1 MNPEFSGQQ
10 LLRSAGGWVRGIST
24 LQLGTRVLVLWLSLF
39 VCISV
44 SVAQADP
51 AYAEPSAAKT
61 QRLDTLRLLA
71 DTQRAAAGGGSATS
85 IRDEEAAGE
94 ADAGSA
100 NAPDESG
107 ASGTS
112 AIVSG
117 GNGRADGGGARLDAA
132 LFPLAQADAAA
143 QQTERPVGGPPGG
156 ERGPGGPPAT
166 AATAAPSGS
175 ITGDRVTLQF
185 PLNPVSDLLT
195 IYERLI
201 EKTIV
206 KDTTV
211 FEGAQVSLVTPGDV
225 SKQEAIRLIE
235 MTLITNGYVIV
246 AEPGEEAV
254 KVLLGRQSNQS
265 QQSSFSEGMQIYTS
279 PDDLPAGESLVGYF
293 MGLDY
298 ISPEEAAT
306 LFGSHVVLNEFG
318 RITPVATPQGLLIT
332 ESSSIVRQLIRLQA
346 IIDAPT
352 ESAMLLTSFVKLEYA
367 EANVVAQIIQAAL
380 DARAEEALR
389 LSEQGKTITGEKPKE
404 NKDNNNNNN
413 NNSNQQRGNGQPESK
428 AQDPNTGIGTAD
440 QPAAQLIPDDRLN
453 RIMVVATPTDSAYI
467 LELVK
472 EFDQA
477 SDAPDPVERPLL
489 HIKANDVLPVIIDVL
504 QDTGTGQTILPGGR
518 TIDTRPTPVVSSQ
531 IASLTGAN
539 DASTQANTRTNAT
552 TDQDVGRPDQLAF
565 STDEIAPISVLI
577 GKTRVIAD
585 RQSNKIV
592 VIGSKESQD
601 IVLDIIDRLDR
612 RPMQVYLATVIGQLT
627 LGDDV
632 QFGVDYLQKFTAFE
646 GNNPAEG
653 GIASGL
659 INGRSDIITNNNVG
673 DLRDNLITTAFGPVS
688 GLNIYGQIGESLD
701 TFVTALESTNR
712 FKVLSRPVVY
722 TQNGKRAEIT
732 NGQRIPVPQQSLTD
746 NSGQVNAA
754 AVQTTIAYEDVVLKL
769 EVKPTINE
777 NHEVTLEIVQVND
790 TVIGQQ
796 LVANNQVPI
805 IGTQELNTTVTVP
818 DRSTI
823 VLGGLIT
830 ESDTSTTSGIPVLS
844 RIPLLGAL
852 ARNTVDSIE
861 RTELIIFIQ
870 PIVVGE
876 DGNVHAASYDEDL
889 RTVIGGPAA
898 EAHPNPG
905 VPTQNAEGQQAIE
918 KAIEARIEEKR
929 AKRRPFF
936 GIFSRDNNV
945 QP

>member
-1 MNPEFSGQQ
+1 MLKPGASAVSA
-10 LLRSAGGWVRGIST
+10 LLA
-24 LQLGTRVLVLWLSLF
+24 LSLL
-39 VCISV
+39 V
-44 SVAQADP
+44 SPAVAQDDAS
-51 AYAEPSAAKT
+51 YVEPSDAKS

-71 DTQRAAAGGGSATS
+71 DTQRAAAGGGSAVS
-85 IRDEEAAGE
+85 IGDDEV
-94 ADAGSA
+94 ADAGAGDRVS
-100 NAPDESG
+100 APDS
-107 ASGTS
+107 
-112 AIVSG
+112 
-117 GNGRADGGGARLDAA
+117 GGGAASMSGSTGISEGGGRLDAG

-156 ERGPGGPPAT
+156 GAGRGPGGPTAT
-166 AATAAPSGS
+166 PGTAAPSGTIS
-175 ITGDRVTLQF
+175 GDRVTLQF

-246 AEPGEEAV
+246 AEPGEDAV
-254 KVLLGRQSNQS
+254 KVLLGRPSNQS

-279 PDDLPAGESLVGYF
+279 PGDLPAGESLVGYF
-293 MGLDY
+293 MALNY

-306 LFGSHVVLNEFG
+306 IFGNHIALNEFG

-389 LSEQGKTITGEKPKE
+389 LSEQGKTISGERPKE
-404 NKDNNNNNN
+404 NNNNNN
-413 NNSNQQRGNGQPESK
+413 GSNNNQQRGNAQQQEK
-428 AQDPNTGIGTAD
+428 VQDPNTGIGTAD

-453 RIMVVATPTDSAYI
+453 RIMVVATPTDAAYI

-477 SDAPDPVERPLL
+477 TDAPEPVERAL
-489 HIKANDVLPVIIDVL
+489 HHVKANDVLPVIIDVL

-539 DASTQANTRTNAT
+539 NTNNQANTRTNAT
-552 TDQDVGRPDQLAF
+552 TDQDAGRPDQLAF
-565 STDEIAPISVLI
+565 STDEVAPISVLI

-592 VIGSKESQD
+592 VMGSKEAQET
-601 IVLDIIDRLDR
+601 VLDIIDRLDR

-632 QFGVDYLQKFTAFE
+632 EFGVDYLQKFTAFE

-659 INGRSDIITNNNVG
+659 INGRSDIVTNNNVA

-732 NGQRIPVPQQSLTD
+732 NGQRIPVPQESLTD
-746 NSGQVNAA
+746 NSGQVNVA
-754 AVQTTIAYEDVVLKL
+754 AVQTTIGYEDVVLKL
-769 EVKPTINE
+769 EVLPTINE
-777 NHEVTLEIVQVND
+777 NHEVTLDIVQVND

-796 LVANNQVPI
+796 QVANNQVPI

-830 ESDTSTTSGIPVLS
+830 ETDTTTTSGIPVLS
-844 RIPLLGAL
+844 RIPVLGAL

-876 DGNVHAASYDEDL
+876 DGNVHPVSYDEDL
-889 RTVIGGPAA
+889 RTVVGEFAA
-898 EAHPNPG
+898 EVYPNPG
-905 VPTQNAEGQQAIE
+905 VPTQKVEGEQAIE

-929 AKRRPFF
+929 AHRRPFF
-936 GIFSRDNNV
+936 GIFSRDKAE
-945 QP
+945 QPSAQP

>member
-1 MNPEFSGQQ
+1 MLKLRELALLVVLTWSFSGSVV
-10 LLRSAGGWVRGIST
+10 SAQDDASYV
-24 LQLGTRVLVLWLSLF
+24 
-39 VCISV
+39 
-44 SVAQADP
+44 
-51 AYAEPSAAKT
+51 EPSDAKS
-61 QRLDTLRLLA
+61 QRLNTLRLLS
-71 DTQRAAAGGGSATS
+71 DTQRAAAGGGSAIS
-85 IRDEEAAGE
+85 IRDADE
-94 ADAGSA
+94 ADAGG
-100 NAPDESG
+100 SG
-107 ASGTS
+107 RAVASGS
-112 AIVSG
+112 AAISG
-117 GNGRADGGGARLDAA
+117 GMSGGGRTNAGDGGSGVRLDAG

-156 ERGPGGPPAT
+156 GAGRGPGGPPAT
-166 AATAAPSGS
+166 AGAGTPSGT

-246 AEPGEEAV
+246 AEPGEDAV
-254 KVLLGRQSNQS
+254 KVLLGRQSNQN

-279 PDDLPAGESLVGYF
+279 PDALPVGESLVGYF

-306 LFGSHVVLNEFG
+306 IFGNHVVLNEFG

-389 LSEQGKTITGEKPKE
+389 LSEQGKTISGEKPKE
-404 NKDNNNNNN
+404 SRDNNNNNN
-413 NNSNQQRGNGQPESK
+413 NNGRNNGQQQDNG
-428 AQDPNTGIGTAD
+428 QDPNTGIGTAD

-453 RIMVVATPTDSAYI
+453 RIMVVATPTDAAYI

-477 SDAPDPVERPLL
+477 SDSPEPVERAL
-489 HIKANDVLPVIIDVL
+489 HHVKANDVLPVIVDVL
-504 QDTGTGQTILPGGR
+504 QDTGTGQTVLPGGR

-539 DASTQANTRTNAT
+539 NTSNQANTRTNAT
-552 TDQDVGRPDQLAF
+552 TTQDEGRPDQLAF
-565 STDEIAPISVLI
+565 STDEVAPISVLI

-592 VIGSKESQD
+592 VMGSKESQD

-659 INGRSDIITNNNVG
+659 INGRDDIITNGNVG

-732 NGQRIPVPQQSLTD
+732 NGQRIPVPESSLAD
-746 NSGQVNAA
+746 SSGQVTGA
-754 AVQTTIAYEDVVLKL
+754 AVQTTITFEEVVLKL
-769 EVKPTINE
+769 EVLPTINE
-777 NHEVTLEIVQVND
+777 NHEVTLDIVQVND

-796 LVANNQVPI
+796 TVANNQVPI

-830 ESDTSTTSGIPVLS
+830 ETDTTTTSGIPVLS

-876 DGNVHAASYDEDL
+876 DGKVQPVSYDEDL
-889 RTVIGGPAA
+889 RTVVGAHAA
-898 EAHPNPG
+898 EVYPNPG
-905 VPTQNAEGQQAIE
+905 VPTQKAEGEQAIE
-918 KAIEARIEEKR
+918 KAIEARIQEKK

-936 GIFSRDNNV
+936 GIFSRDKNAGSAAESS
-945 QP
+945 PAGE